1 MSFCQVVS
9 CIIIISLFVSYHR
22 TREEGSGQS
31 FFFLLFLSFCVGRSS
46 LFFESFQSPVMDHD
60 YLSIYL
66 HTYSTYIPPSPP
78 SPPHPHSKHA
88 QLAKLAA
95 NGRQAGRQAGMV

>member
-9 CIIIISLFVSYHR
+9 CIIISLFVSYHR

-31 FFFLLFLSFCVGRSS
+31 FFFFFFSFCVGRSS

-60 YLSIYL
+60 YLSICIHILLIY
-66 HTYSTYIPPSPP
+66 
-78 SPPHPHSKHA
+78 PHLPLPLLILIASMRSW
-88 QLAKLAA
+88 QS
-95 NGRQAGRQAGMV
+95 